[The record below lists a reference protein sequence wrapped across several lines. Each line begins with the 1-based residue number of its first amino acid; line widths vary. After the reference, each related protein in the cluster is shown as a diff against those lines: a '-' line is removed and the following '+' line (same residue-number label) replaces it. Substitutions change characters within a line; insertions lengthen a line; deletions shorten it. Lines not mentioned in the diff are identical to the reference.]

1 MDARHRVTAM
11 GVRWRNAAPLQVVA
25 ISDRQV
31 ARGASPERHR
41 PRNIGF
47 QPANPCSTV
56 ALGVGTAVAISR
68 LRSRVGTGEDDRVMA
83 IQGVITTNDVLR
95 HPVLIVAQFG
105 LGTYFRCCK
114 AIVLGQR
121 TTFLACAFR

>member
-1 MDARHRVTAM
+1 MARRCATA
-11 GVRWRNAAPLQVVA
+11 VVA

-31 ARGASPERHR
+31 ARGRALRREISGSSGPIRIPPARSALARQWQSLASGAAQEP
-41 PRNIGF
+41 
-47 QPANPCSTV
+47 
-56 ALGVGTAVAISR
+56 
-68 LRSRVGTGEDDRVMA
+68 EDDRVMA

-105 LGTYFRCCK
+105 FGTYFRCCK

-121 TTFLACAFR
+121 TTFLACAFG

>member
-1 MDARHRVTAM
+1 MSSARC
-11 GVRWRNAAPLQVVA
+11 
-25 ISDRQV
+25 
-31 ARGASPERHR
+31 R
-41 PRNIGF
+41 PRNIQF
-47 QPANPCSTV
+47 QPANPHF
-56 ALGVGTAVAISR
+56 AGGLEVGTAVAISR
-68 LRSRVGTGEDDRVMA
+68 LGSCMGTGEDDRVMA